1 LTAAILDRH
10 SRIAVPPE
18 THFFTQLCQE
28 FRPAARAERQF
39 MMNRFLDRRRVRDL
53 GLEAGELLERIQSV
67 EPTWANLFLEAIKLY
82 ARGRGKEIAGEK
94 TPDHWAVTPQLLT
107 LFPDSRVVWVV
118 RDGRDTML
126 SLMNVPWRAHSN
138 LALHALKWQRMMARM
153 LDYERQFPERILR
166 LKFEELVRNPQ
177 AETER
182 VCRFIGVDFEAGQ
195 LDVSTATGVVP
206 AWEMEWKGRV
216 FDPPDRSRIGTGRR
230 EFSGKSLE
238 LLEAVMGPTLR
249 QLGYDVEQSSA
260 RGTARGFAAR
270 E

>member
-1 LTAAILDRH
+1 
-10 SRIAVPPE
+10 
-18 THFFTQLCQE
+18 
-28 FRPAARAERQF
+28 
-39 MMNRFLDRRRVRDL
+39 
-53 GLEAGELLERIQSV
+53 
-67 EPTWANLFLEAIKLY
+67 
-82 ARGRGKEIAGEK
+82 
-94 TPDHWAVTPQLLT
+94 
-107 LFPDSRVVWVV
+107 
-118 RDGRDTML
+118 
-126 SLMNVPWRAHSN
+126 
-138 LALHALKWQRMMARM
+138 
-153 LDYERQFPERILR
+153 
-166 LKFEELVRNPQ
+166 
-177 AETER
+177 